1 MRNSKVRILIGLVML
16 LLLVAGCQSGESA
29 GAGEPVKGLKPP
41 GQGLEKGRVIRVIDG
56 DTVVVEIG
64 GKEEKVR
71 FIGVNTPETNHP
83 KIGVEYYGKEASHY
97 TKDRLEGKEVRLEL
111 DEEKR
116 DQYGRLLAYLWLKD
130 ELFNATLVKEGY
142 ARIMTVPPNVKY
154 QETFLRL
161 EREARK
167 KDAGLWRKEDD
178 QEAKTGQDE
187 GCVGKIKGNINRK
200 GEKIYHTR
208 MSPQYDET
216 KPERWFCTEQE
227 AKEAGYRAPAN
238 AR

>member
-83 KIGVEYYGKEASHY
+83 KIGVEYYGKEASIIRRIVW
-97 TKDRLEGKEVRLEL
+97 K
-111 DEEKR
+111 EKR
-116 DQYGRLLAYLWLKD
+116 SGWSWTRKTGISTVASWHIWSKD

-142 ARIMTVPPNVKY
+142 APGMT
-154 QETFLRL
+154 
-161 EREARK
+161 
-167 KDAGLWRKEDD
+167 
-178 QEAKTGQDE
+178 
-187 GCVGKIKGNINRK
+187 
-200 GEKIYHTR
+200 
-208 MSPQYDET
+208 
-216 KPERWFCTEQE
+216 
-227 AKEAGYRAPAN
+227 AP
-238 AR
+238 RPM